1 MFERISLKLGEGFLA
16 LKDGQE
22 FLTLKLKREDGQGA
36 TEYAMVI
43 GFLIILLVA
52 GLGVLGVSI
61 GKFLD
66 RVAAKVDGMVP

>member
-1 MFERISLKLGEGFLA
+1 MLERISLKLGRAFLA
-16 LKDGQE
+16 
-22 FLTLKLKREDGQGA
+22 LKREDGQGA

-52 GLGVLGVSI
+52 GLGILGVSI
-61 GKFLD
+61 GDFLE

>member
-1 MFERISLKLGEGFLA
+1 MFERISLTVGRALLA
-16 LKDGQE
+16 
-22 FLTLKLKREDGQGA
+22 LKREDGQGA

-61 GKFLD
+61 GDFLE
-66 RVAAKVDGMVP
+66 RVATRVDGMVP

>member
-1 MFERISLKLGEGFLA
+1 MYDRLSLKLYELA
-16 LKDGQE
+16 YG
-22 FLTLKLKREDGQGA
+22 LKREDGQGA

-61 GKFLD
+61 GNFLQ
-66 RVAAKVDGMVP
+66 RVATRVDGMVP

>member
-1 MFERISLKLGEGFLA
+1 MSERISLKLGQMYLA
-16 LKDGQE
+16 LR
-22 FLTLKLKREDGQGA
+22 REDGQGA

-52 GLGVLGVSI
+52 GLGILGVSI
-61 GKFLD
+61 GDFLE

>member
-1 MFERISLKLGEGFLA
+1 MYERISLKLGEGFLA
-16 LKDGQE
+16 LKQGQD
-22 FLTLKLKREDGQGA
+22 FLKREDGQGA

-61 GKFLD
+61 GNFLQ
-66 RVAAKVDGMVP
+66 RVATKVDGMVP